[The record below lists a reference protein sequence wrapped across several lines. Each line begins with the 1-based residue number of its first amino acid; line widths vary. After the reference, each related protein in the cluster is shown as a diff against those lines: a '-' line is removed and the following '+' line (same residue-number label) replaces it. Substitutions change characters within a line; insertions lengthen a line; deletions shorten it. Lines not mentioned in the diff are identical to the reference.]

1 LTIQIFT
8 SGRMGS
14 GKDVFADYLVEKHG
28 FVKTAF
34 ADGIRRTIRE
44 YDPTYK
50 PKSDRQKEI
59 EVGNSFRRWFGDDF
73 WINEALTE
81 LARSRRTWV
90 PRGGGW
96 YEEQINNV
104 AGYVISDGRFPLEY
118 EICVKQRGFI
128 HVHIHADATVRKK
141 RLLARDGKFNEE
153 HFYSPDDCQIPIT
166 DSTIVLEN
174 NGYLEEFYQK
184 IDQLITRLQEV
195 DVK

>member
-1 LTIQIFT
+1 MTIQIFT

-73 WINEALTE
+73 WIQEAL
-81 LARSRRTWV
+81 RRLCEWEAALEDV
-90 PRGGGW
+90 LPVNG
-96 YEEQINNV
+96 Q
-104 AGYVISDGRFPLEY
+104 VISDGRFPLEY

-128 HVHIHADATVRKK
+128 HVHIHADADVRKK

-153 HFYSPDDCQIPIT
+153 HFMSPADCQIPIT
-166 DSTIVLEN
+166 DSTIVLDN

-184 IDQLITRLQEV
+184 IDHLITRLQEA
-195 DVK
+195 DGK